1 MERQRE
7 KPSEVPKEV
16 KEKAEKELEELR
28 KELARLRSLKKE
40 KEELE
45 KEAIE
50 RHIIKEEDFKIADLS
65 YIEEEFDKLETI
77 LSSQAGEIDN
87 KVYKQHAEQIEAE
100 LQELEEE
107 IIGEKGLIEK
117 KLTAYEK
124 LLSAYPWL
132 EEERKKFMYTMPDKN
147 KQNNDYTSWKAEWAK
162 VLFDYARFAVLHI
175 IYIREL
181 NSEKPFSDFTKR
193 EKYILEIAE
202 ELISQKQAIWLSKKK
217 RKLRVYWKTLE
228 VWSDDIYKWAYD
240 NGKIEPIMIY
250 EIREAKQEDFSNLPL
265 EDLEEIFK
273 ILVKNRRAK
282 VFKLENGQLS
292 FKIKLE

>member
-50 RHIIKEEDFKIADLS
+50 RHIINEEDFKIADLS

-147 KQNNDYTSWKAEWAK
+147 KQNNDYTSWKTEWAK

-273 ILVKNRRAK
+273 ILAKNRRAK